1 MAEEAATTTA
11 EPWATLL
18 VQLGETGGPEGLSG
32 AAERLEALAALIA
45 EDPRALGV
53 ETRDASTLG
62 NRCEIP
68 ELTIYTSPVDLEPL
82 TAEVSRVAGDLDLDL
97 RLTATVRTDDDWRD
111 TWKQFYAPIVVA
123 SATSALLVRP
133 SWLER
138 RPDDPA
144 LELVLDPGRAFGT
157 GQHETTRL
165 CLDVLVALADAGLAP
180 ARVLDLGCGSGILA
194 LAAARLFPAAAVLAA
209 DNDPEAADT
218 AAENAAINQ
227 LEDRLEIRATTVLA
241 LPDGFDLIL
250 ANIRPSV
257 LVPIAGDVAAR
268 LAPGGLVVLSGI
280 LGEEADAVLAAYA
293 GSGLELADR
302 RDLNEW
308 CALVLRAPIHGVYYH
323 RASPGAPP
331 YVEIGAEGNDGTPT
345 RPRYVSLPPRST
357 TRSAGPSAPATAS
370 SPGPSTRSAPSGVVG
385 AALRHPSSATWR
397 WSAWTTDA

>member
-111 TWKQFYAPIVVA
+111 TWKQFYAPIVVT

-308 CALVLRAPIHGVYYH
+308 CALVLRA
-323 RASPGAPP
+323 R
-331 YVEIGAEGNDGTPT
+331 
-345 RPRYVSLPPRST
+345 R
-357 TRSAGPSAPATAS
+357 
-370 SPGPSTRSAPSGVVG
+370 
-385 AALRHPSSATWR
+385 
-397 WSAWTTDA
+397 

>member
-308 CALVLRAPIHGVYYH
+308 CALVLRA
-323 RASPGAPP
+323 R
-331 YVEIGAEGNDGTPT
+331 
-345 RPRYVSLPPRST
+345 R
-357 TRSAGPSAPATAS
+357 
-370 SPGPSTRSAPSGVVG
+370 
-385 AALRHPSSATWR
+385 
-397 WSAWTTDA
+397 

>member
-293 GSGLELADR
+293 GIGLELADR

-308 CALVLRAPIHGVYYH
+308 CALVLRA
-323 RASPGAPP
+323 R
-331 YVEIGAEGNDGTPT
+331 
-345 RPRYVSLPPRST
+345 R
-357 TRSAGPSAPATAS
+357 
-370 SPGPSTRSAPSGVVG
+370 
-385 AALRHPSSATWR
+385 
-397 WSAWTTDA
+397 

>member
-1 MAEEAATTTA
+1 MADEPATTTA

-18 VQLGETGGPEGLSG
+18 VQLGESDAE
-32 AAERLEALAALIA
+32 AAERLEALAALVA
-45 EDPRALGV
+45 EDARALGV

-62 NRCEIP
+62 DRREIP
-68 ELTIYTSPVDLEPL
+68 ELTVYCTPADLEAL
-82 TAEVSRVAGDLDLDL
+82 TADVGRLGDDL
-97 RLTATVRTDDDWRD
+97 RLTLRLTGTVRTDDDWRD

-123 SATSALLVRP
+123 GETTALLVRP

-165 CLDVLVALADAGLAP
+165 CIDVLVALADAGAAP

-218 AAENAAINQ
+218 SAENAAMNQ

-241 LPDGFDLIL
+241 LPGGFDLLL

-257 LVPIAGDVAAR
+257 LVPIASDVASR
-268 LAPGGLVVLSGI
+268 LAPGGTVVLSGI
-280 LGEEADAVLAAYA
+280 LGEEAGDVLAAYA
-293 GSGLELADR
+293 AVGLVEVGR

-308 CALVLRAPIHGVYYH
+308 CALVLRA
-323 RASPGAPP
+323 AP
-331 YVEIGAEGNDGTPT
+331 
-345 RPRYVSLPPRST
+345 
-357 TRSAGPSAPATAS
+357 
-370 SPGPSTRSAPSGVVG
+370 
-385 AALRHPSSATWR
+385 
-397 WSAWTTDA
+397 

>member
-293 GSGLELADR
+293 GIGLALADR

-308 CALVLRAPIHGVYYH
+308 CALVLRA
-323 RASPGAPP
+323 R
-331 YVEIGAEGNDGTPT
+331 
-345 RPRYVSLPPRST
+345 R
-357 TRSAGPSAPATAS
+357 
-370 SPGPSTRSAPSGVVG
+370 
-385 AALRHPSSATWR
+385 
-397 WSAWTTDA
+397 